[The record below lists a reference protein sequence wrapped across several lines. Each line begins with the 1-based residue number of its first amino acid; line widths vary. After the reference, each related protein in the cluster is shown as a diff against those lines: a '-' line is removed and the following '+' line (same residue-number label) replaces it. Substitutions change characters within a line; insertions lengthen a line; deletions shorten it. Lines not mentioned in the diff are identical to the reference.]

1 MKPKAMLKVLVDIVM
16 TAMILMQM
24 AYHFTDNKIH
34 EWMGATLF
42 VLFILHHVLNWN
54 WYKSLFK
61 GRYTAV
67 RTLHTAVNLLLT
79 AAMAGLL
86 ASGMMLSREVFDFM
100 HLSSGRLGRRLHM
113 LSTSW
118 GFVLISMHLGF
129 HWGMVV
135 STVKRLMKKLGI
147 NSSYPGLAA
156 RPAAVLLSVYG
167 IYAFITRQMWEKVL
181 LLVEY
186 AFFDFEEPVVFFF
199 ADYIAI
205 MGLFACIAYYTAK
218 LLRKRNPQSNL
229 WQSKGEE

>member
-1 MKPKAMLKVLVDIVM
+1 MKLKTILKVLVDIIM
-16 TAMILMQM
+16 TAMILVQM

-34 EWMGATLF
+34 EWMGISLF
-42 VLFILHHVLNWN
+42 VLFILHHVLNWK

-61 GRYTAV
+61 GKYTTA

-79 AAMAGLL
+79 AAMFGML

-100 HLSSGRLGRRLHM
+100 NLSSGRLGRRLHM

-135 STVKRLMKKLGI
+135 GAVKRLMKKLGI

-156 RPAAVLLSVYG
+156 RLAALLLSVYG
-167 IYAFITRQMWEKVL
+167 IYAFITRQIWEKVL

-186 AFFDFEEPVVFFF
+186 AFFDFEEPVIFFF

-218 LLRKRNPQSNL
+218 LIRKRKPQSTV
-229 WQSKGEE
+229 